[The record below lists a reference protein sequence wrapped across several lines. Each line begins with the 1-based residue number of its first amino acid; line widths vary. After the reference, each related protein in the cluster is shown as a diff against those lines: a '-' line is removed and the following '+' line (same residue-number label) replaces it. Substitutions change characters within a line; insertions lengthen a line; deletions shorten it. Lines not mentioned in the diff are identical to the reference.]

1 MLSDF
6 TRRYLL
12 DGLRAS
18 PGVLEHLM
26 DDVDPTI
33 WDRRPVADRFT
44 LREIFAHMADWDG
57 IWRQRLEIMLAG
69 DAGDAAIPDHDPG
82 QRARERDYASAD
94 PATSLK
100 QFQAQRAAWV
110 DQLQS
115 LAFDD
120 WQRVGQHEVRGP
132 FTVADL
138 AVTALGH
145 DHYHLAQVTEWIQTQ
160 PRT

>member
-1 MLSDF
+1 MLTDF

-26 DDVDPTI
+26 SDIDPFI
-33 WDRRPVADRFT
+33 WDGRPVPDRFT
-44 LREIFAHMADWDG
+44 LREIFAHVADWDG
-57 IWRQRLEIMLAG
+57 IWRQRLEIMLDRDTGNAG
-69 DAGDAAIPDHDPG
+69 IPDHDPG
-82 QRARERDYASAD
+82 HRARERDYASAD
-94 PATSLK
+94 PVTSLQK
-100 QFQAQRAAWV
+100 FQAQRAAFV
-110 DQLQS
+110 DRLHNMAS
-115 LAFDD
+115 DD
-120 WQRVGQHEVRGP
+120 WQRVGQHEVRGR

-160 PRT
+160 SRT